1 MHRHTR
7 VPLSLRLTCSVQ
19 AHGTGGA
26 DTDIYA
32 ALGCVPGD
40 GDGSDSVYCEMLA
53 VHPNGDTGE
62 LLGSGCGNDEQAA
75 AKDCYDDATRRAT
88 E

>member
-1 MHRHTR
+1 MLNRQNSK
-7 VPLSLRLTCSVQ
+7 LSRGHKFAGSPVALR
-19 AHGTGGA
+19 
-26 DTDIYA
+26 YRY
-32 ALGCVPGD
+32 PD